1 MAEMIRTSNL
11 AKRFDG
17 LVAVNDVTISIEKN
31 YISGVIGPNGSGK
44 TTLFNLLS
52 GFFPPSAGSIF
63 YEGEDITNVVSNKRV
78 HKGIVRTFQL
88 VSVFDSLSVWE
99 NLVLSTNWMKSGKN
113 EKHNFYFSNIRKNA
127 IKTRCM
133 DALECVGL
141 AEKANAITSSLSYGD
156 KRMLEIGISL
166 SLDPKI
172 LLLDE
177 PLAGLSEHE
186 IAQVIELI
194 AKFENKFTIVIIEHK
209 ISKVIDILHSLHVM
223 NAGKLIC
230 EGEPHTVIKD
240 DKVREC
246 YWGKEGTNCL
256 M

>member
-1 MAEMIRTSNL
+1 MTDMIRTNNL
-11 AKRFDG
+11 TKRFDG
-17 LVAVNDVTISIEKN
+17 LVAVNDVSISFRQN
-31 YISGVIGPNGSGK
+31 QISGVIGPNGSGK

-52 GFFPPSAGSIF
+52 GFFPPSTGSIV
-63 YEGEDITNVVSNKRV
+63 YNEEDITSMSSNQRV

-99 NLVLSTNWMKSGKN
+99 NLVLSTNWIKSG
-113 EKHNFYFSNIRKNA
+113 ETKHTNFYFGSIRKKV
-127 IKTRCM
+127 IKEKCM
-133 DALECVGL
+133 EALEYVGL
-141 AEKANAITSSLSYGD
+141 SDKAETATCSLSYGD

-166 SLDPKI
+166 SLNPKI

-186 IAQVIELI
+186 IAQVVELI
-194 AKFENKFTIVIIEHK
+194 KNFEDKFTIVIIEHK
-209 ISKVIDILHSLHVM
+209 ISKIIDIVHSLYMM
-223 NAGKLIC
+223 NAGRLIC
-230 EGEPHTVIKD
+230 EGNPHVVIND
-240 DKVREC
+240 EKVREC